1 MKYNILEPLITEKTL
16 QNWEAIFV
24 FFPVN
29 TNFKKQQGFWKL
41 WFRGN
46 ICIGNI
52 FLNPRDQS
60 N

>member
-41 WFRGN
+41 
-46 ICIGNI
+46 
-52 FLNPRDQS
+52 
-60 N
+60 